1 MNICFSA
8 SRLMKALEV
17 RQTCE
22 EMRNQPALLMALEL
36 AAKEELYK
44 RFGQKEKAAS

>member
-1 MNICFSA
+1 MNMCFSA
-8 SRLMKALEV
+8 SRLMKASEV
-17 RQTCE
+17 RQICE
-22 EMRNQPALLMALEL
+22 KMRNQLTLLMTLEL